1 MDGENVVYTY
11 VDKKGPHTK
20 PDILRGGLH
29 GGLTNSETKRNHIE
43 GSEIKPS

>member
-20 PDILRGGLH
+20 PDKLRGGLYS
-29 GGLTNSETKRNHIE
+29 GLTNSETESNHIGWFE
-43 GSEIKPS
+43 VKTL